1 MLYFSSHLLNDF
13 NFKVSFSFNLLT
25 TFKPNLFPKCNLCVC
40 ELEFHIIQEKR
51 ILAIFKNKLN
61 FLCIYSWF
69 GELVLIW
76 IFSPYM
82 SACMG
87 IAPQAQILNP
97 SCKCWVW
104 VLMGGDLEQWISG
117 SGFGDGR
124 EGQWAVKS
132 HIPVQWSWNNG
143 IVLWKRGC
151 FSLLHS
157 SPDLQGPDCAVNQ
170 QKSVWCKAGREFKRA
185 RGDSRGIL
193 LSVRKCFSDFK
204 MVAIWKAAL
213 VFLQSSEF
221 VVGTSANYIA
231 SFVGLTLY
239 CWGGKKVDI
248 LQLKGRCPSW
258 SNGEPLYPRSS
269 FLQLAIS
276 RQRVSQDCP
285 AKCLALNDSE

>member
-1 MLYFSSHLLNDF
+1 MILAEKFLFL
-13 NFKVSFSFNLLT
+13 SFGNYLHTKSN
-25 TFKPNLFPKCNLCVC
+25 PKIQLACVWTRI
-40 ELEFHIIQEKR
+40 LHYTRKR

-61 FLCIYSWF
+61 FLCIYSWAW
-69 GELVLIW
+69 ELVLIW

-82 SACMG
+82 YAYVC
-87 IAPQAQILNP
+87 IAPHAQILNP
-97 SCKCWVW
+97 SCKCWIW

-117 SGFGDGR
+117 SVFGDGR

-204 MVAIWKAAL
+204 MVDIWKAAL
-213 VFLQSSEF
+213 VSLQRSEF
-221 VVGTSANYIA
+221 VVGTSTNYIA

-239 CWGGKKVDI
+239 CWKKSRYLTAKRKMSFLEQRWAPI
-248 LQLKGRCPSW
+248 SLQLIPSACYQ
-258 SNGEPLYPRSS
+258 SPESL
-269 FLQLAIS
+269 LMT
-276 RQRVSQDCP
+276 
-285 AKCLALNDSE
+285 ALLNV